1 MKLLF
6 QLPEKLAYL
15 LALVGFAGLLMLAM
29 MVVAD
34 IVLRAVADYP
44 LQGVNDVA
52 AVIMAVVVSACIPNA
67 LLVRQN
73 ISIEVLGQVIG
84 GRIRH
89 LIDLFASLVVLLFF
103 VLVAWQFVHFSAS
116 ISASG
121 EQTWVL
127 KWPVGP
133 WWWAA
138 TACFFVSV
146 LVQVLVV
153 SQDVARLLGLDVR
166 FQTHTELRG

>member
-6 QLPEKLAYL
+6 QLPERLAYL
-15 LALVGFAGLLMLAM
+15 LALVGFTGLLVLAV

-52 AVIMAVVVSACIPNA
+52 AVVMAVVVSACIPNS
-67 LLVRQN
+67 LLARQN
-73 ISIEVLGQVIG
+73 ISIEVLGQMIG
-84 GRIRH
+84 GRVRH

-103 VLVAWQFVHFSAS
+103 VLMAWQFTHYSAS

-127 KWPVGP
+127 KWPIGP
-133 WWWAA
+133 WWWVA
-138 TACFFVSV
+138 TGCFFVSV
-146 LVQVLVV
+146 LAQVLVV
-153 SQDVARLLGLDVR
+153 SQDAARLLGLDDR
-166 FQTHTELRG
+166 FSTRNEQRG

>member
-6 QLPEKLAYL
+6 QLPERLAYI
-15 LALVGFAGLLMLAM
+15 LALVGFAGLLILAV
-29 MVVAD
+29 MVVLD
-34 IVLRAVADYP
+34 IILRAVADYP

-52 AVIMAVVVSACIPNA
+52 AVVMAVVISACIPNS

-84 GRIRH
+84 GRVRFA
-89 LIDLFASLVVLLFF
+89 IDLFASLVVLLFF
-103 VLVAWQFVHFSAS
+103 VLVTWQFVFYSAS

-133 WWWAA
+133 WWWVA
-138 TACFFVSV
+138 TACFAVSV
-146 LVQVLVV
+146 LVQLLVV
-153 SQDVARLLGLDVR
+153 SQDAVKLWGHGYRLPSG
-166 FQTHTELRG
+166 RGE

>member
-15 LALVGFAGLLMLAM
+15 LALVGFAGLLILAV

-52 AVIMAVVVSACIPNA
+52 AVVMAVVVSACIPNS
-67 LLVRQN
+67 LLARQN

-84 GRIRH
+84 GRMRY

-103 VLVAWQFVHFSAS
+103 VLMAWQFIHYSAS

-146 LVQVLVV
+146 LAQMLVV
-153 SQDVARLLGLDVR
+153 SQDAARLLGLDDD
-166 FQTHTELRG
+166 FLTHTEQRG